1 MSDQILTK
9 NLQEPTESVDASV
22 EQPKKK
28 AGRPKGSGGIA
39 NLKPFDHA
47 RSMAMQAKAQEARKA
62 RAEMRRKLLAA
73 VCEEGIDKHV
83 VKALKEAN
91 LDLMTCCEK
100 AIKMTGLDFGSS
112 DEAVQNLNVK
122 ADVDSK
128 VKADY
133 SLNINFTDATKEV

>member
-62 RAEMRRKLLAA
+62 RAEMRRKLLAT
-73 VCEEGIDKHV
+73 VCEEGIDRHLA
-83 VKALKEAN
+83 KALRN
-91 LDLMTCCEK
+91 SDVDLMTVVEK
-100 AIKMTGLDFGSS
+100 AVNLVGLNYKDSE
-112 DEAVQNLNVK
+112 EAVQNLHVTAETNNK
-122 ADVDSK
+122 
-128 VKADY
+128 
-133 SLNINFTDATKEV
+133 TDATIKFVIEDV

>member
-62 RAEMRRKLLAA
+62 RAEMRRKLLAT
-73 VCEEGIDKHV
+73 VCEEGIDRHLA
-83 VKALKEAN
+83 KALRN
-91 LDLMTCCEK
+91 SDVDLMTVVEK
-100 AIKMTGLDFGSS
+100 AVNLVGLNYKDSE
-112 DEAVQNLNVK
+112 EAVQNLHVTAETNNK
-122 ADVDSK
+122 
-128 VKADY
+128 
-133 SLNINFTDATKEV
+133 TDTTIKFVIEDAVP